1 MSQNPNWPGF
11 SSESSQG
18 DGPGGSLI
26 ETLRRFRQ
34 LRTGQERCELCS
46 IGLAPNHRHLLE
58 ISNRR
63 IVCTCDPCALRFQD
77 VVGGRFKLIPRD
89 VWDLREFS
97 LSDVEWENLAL
108 PINLAFFFYSTPE
121 KKMRALYPSP
131 AGATE
136 SLLPLAAWISL
147 AKRNSR
153 LRSLQSDVEALL
165 VNRIGTK
172 REYYVVPIDVCFELV
187 GLIRVHWRGLSGGE
201 AVWRQVEGFFSR
213 LSANARPLPAS
224 SS

>member
-1 MSQNPNWPGF
+1 M
-11 SSESSQG
+11 
-18 DGPGGSLI
+18 
-26 ETLRRFRQ
+26 LRRFRQ
-34 LRTGQERCELCS
+34 LRTRQERCELCS

>member
-11 SSESSQG
+11 TGESSQG
-18 DGPGGSLI
+18 DGQGGSLI
-26 ETLRRFRQ
+26 KTLRRFRQ
-34 LRTGQERCELCS
+34 PRTTPERCELCNV
-46 IGLAPNHRHLLE
+46 GLSPNHRHVLE
-58 ISNRR
+58 MSKTR

-89 VWDLREFS
+89 IWDLPQFS

-108 PINLAFFFYSTPE
+108 PISLAFFFYSTPD
-121 KKMRALYPSP
+121 KKMQALYPSP

-147 AKRNSR
+147 AERNSR

-172 REYYVVPIDVCFELV
+172 RQYYVVPIDVCFELV
-187 GLIRVHWRGLSGGE
+187 GLIRVHWRGLSGGD
-201 AVWRQVEGFFSR
+201 AVWQQVEGFFAR